1 MGTLAQEWRI
11 LVVGSV
17 LTALAPVALS
27 AAHATPNSH
36 ASAKAPAAG
45 KNLKSGLPA
54 SGGLKGPTFSGPGK
68 MVLHSARD
76 GSPVV
81 FHSGGTSGGAKY
93 AKWRYASREYYGG
106 ESYNGGSLQCVP
118 FARAASGIELKG
130 NAAEWWYAA
139 AGVYARG
146 DRPEPG
152 SVLSFRATGHMR
164 LGHVAVVSA
173 VVNSR
178 EIEVDQA
185 NWAGAGAYAG
195 GVARGVHVIDASPGN
210 DWTAVRVALGNGD
223 YGSVYPTHGFIYD
236 RTDDGV
242 MYAGAGAHDD
252 AEATPTE
259 VAEAPSEPRASHSSV
274 RYHKTTPHQILKHPY
289 AGGAKS
295 R

>member
-1 MGTLAQEWRI
+1 MAFFAQEWRI
-11 LVVGSV
+11 LVVGSI
-17 LTALAPVALS
+17 LAALAAAASS
-27 AAHATPNSH
+27 AAHATASTH
-36 ASAKAPAAG
+36 TSAKAPSARS
-45 KNLKSGLPA
+45 NLKAGLPA
-54 SGGLKGPTFSGPGK
+54 SGGLKGPTFSGSGK

-81 FHSGGTSGGAKY
+81 FHSGGRSGGAKY
-93 AKWRYASREYYGG
+93 AKWHYASRESYGD

-152 SVLSFRATGHMR
+152 SVLSFRATGRMR
-164 LGHVAVVSA
+164 LGHVAVVAA

-210 DWTAVRVALGNGD
+210 DWTAVRVALGDGD

-242 MYAGAGAHDD
+242 MYAQGGAHDD
-252 AEATPTE
+252 AGAAPTE
-259 VAEAPSEPRASHSSV
+259 VAEAPDEPRVTHSYTHV
-274 RYHKTTPHQILKHPY
+274 HKTAVHQILKHPH
-289 AGGAKS
+289 GGGTKS
-295 R
+295 H